1 MKGKLGFLLV
11 ALLVTLFLVTAHDAY
26 ADHDDIVVL
35 VNTGN
40 GPVLRI
46 LDLNGSLRAR
56 KFVLNDTFTKLHIDP
71 VVEVGPGSGH
81 ERIAVCGNSATEGPG
96 IELWE
101 RDLPRRP
108 VFSIRVLNRNFN
120 DVHCSGI
127 DLTGDRADEIAVIDH
142 IIGPQGPVFHIQVY
156 DQTGNL
162 LFGGPLGKPN
172 VDADFI
178 VCFNDECSD

>member
-1 MKGKLGFLLV
+1 MKRQVGFLLV
-11 ALLVTLFLVTAHDAY
+11 ALLVTLFLSTAHDAY

-35 VNTGN
+35 VNTRN

-46 LDLNGSLRAR
+46 LDLNGTSRAR
-56 KFVLNDTFTKLHIDP
+56 RFVLNDTFTELHIDP
-71 VVEVGPGSGH
+71 VVEVGTGSGH
-81 ERIAVCGNSATEGPG
+81 ERIAVCGNSPTEGPR
-96 IELWE
+96 IELLE

-108 VFSIRVLNRNFN
+108 VFSKGVLNQNFD

-127 DLTGDRADEIAVIDH
+127 DLTGDRADEIVVI
-142 IIGPQGPVFHIQVY
+142 GRRGQVFHIQVY

-178 VCFNDECSD
+178 VCFNDECTD